1 MHPVAFDIGGVTV
14 HWYGIMLAAG
24 FMAGMWTAGRR
35 GVKIGLNAEDISN
48 LMLWMFIGG
57 IAGAK
62 LLFVVNHWNDQQS
75 IKELFLQRSGM
86 VFHGA
91 MIGTFIAVFL
101 FTKKTKMP
109 LWPTFDTLAPSF
121 ALGHVFGRIGCFMTG
136 CCYGQKCDLPWA
148 VQFPENHGTHPDH
161 IHPTQIYE
169 SLLNLALYGIL
180 AWIFRN
186 RKFNGQ
192 VIACYLI
199 GYAILRFG
207 VEFLRADGRGHL
219 WFGTLT
225 SGQGIS
231 LILLASGIVMCRLL
245 SSREKL
251 DPAISQEAD
260 ELS

>member
-101 FTKKTKMP
+101 FTKKTN
-109 LWPTFDTLAPSF
+109 
-121 ALGHVFGRIGCFMTG
+121 GC
-136 CCYGQKCDLPWA
+136 K
-148 VQFPENHGTHPDH
+148 
-161 IHPTQIYE
+161 
-169 SLLNLALYGIL
+169 
-180 AWIFRN
+180 
-186 RKFNGQ
+186 
-192 VIACYLI
+192 
-199 GYAILRFG
+199 
-207 VEFLRADGRGHL
+207 
-219 WFGTLT
+219 
-225 SGQGIS
+225 
-231 LILLASGIVMCRLL
+231 
-245 SSREKL
+245 
-251 DPAISQEAD
+251 
-260 ELS
+260 